1 MLNLIMDSYK
11 SFFKKMPT
19 MLLFILP
26 LLAYS
31 FIEVYCEGKFAQS
44 QIFIFLAVV
53 LTALVNV
60 LTEIALYKY
69 NLAQETTNPLKP
81 WYNIFIYYVA
91 QMLFGLVIAIPA
103 FILTYIFAKLS
114 IPYAGLLAWA
124 LNIFLGISLWARL
137 NVLLP
142 MVISGEK
149 ITLKDFMQKTSEPY
163 HQWLLAATCI
173 YLPYIAINYLI
184 NNPWLNTLLLC
195 FTMMLIVVFNSNYL
209 QSKK

>member
-31 FIEVYCEGKFAQS
+31 FLELYCEGKFAQS
-44 QIFIFLAVV
+44 QIFIFVAVV

-69 NLAQETTNPLKP
+69 NLGQESRNPLKP

-91 QMLFGLVIAIPA
+91 QMLFGLLLSIPA
-103 FILTYIFAKLS
+103 LVLTYLFAKLGLS
-114 IPYAGLLAWA
+114 YAPLWAWT
-124 LNIFLGISLWARL
+124 LNIFIGISLWARL

-149 ITLKDFMQKTSEPY
+149 VTFKDFMQKTSAPY
-163 HQWLLAATCI
+163 HQWLMAAVCI
-173 YLPYIAINYLI
+173 YLPYIAVNFLI
-184 NNPWLNTLLLC
+184 NNPWLNAVFLC